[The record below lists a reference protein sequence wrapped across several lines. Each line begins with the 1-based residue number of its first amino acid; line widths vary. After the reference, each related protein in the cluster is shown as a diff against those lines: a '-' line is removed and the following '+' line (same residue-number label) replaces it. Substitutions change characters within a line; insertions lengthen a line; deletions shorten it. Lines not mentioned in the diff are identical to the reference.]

1 MIIANLLLINLEM
14 RLEMKDN
21 TAKRLN
27 LNMPSHLVDEIDLI
41 ALELGLNRT
50 STIILMVNTYLNQ
63 KKSLD
68 MIEFKKDIDYLTKK
82 LADAGHL

>member
-1 MIIANLLLINLEM
+1 
-14 RLEMKDN
+14 MKDN